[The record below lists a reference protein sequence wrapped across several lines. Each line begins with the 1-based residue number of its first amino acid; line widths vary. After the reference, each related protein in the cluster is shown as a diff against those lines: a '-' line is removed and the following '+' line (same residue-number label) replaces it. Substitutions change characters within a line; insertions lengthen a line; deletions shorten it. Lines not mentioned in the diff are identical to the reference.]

1 MMMPMLHDD
10 AYASLIRDDAYASL
24 INYNWF
30 FKNSLV
36 ATNLYKY
43 DMYLNLEKSSKHP
56 LKYLIVKVLDKSP
69 LITSCS

>member
-1 MMMPMLHDD
+1 MMIPMLHDD

-43 DMYLNLEKSSKHP
+43 DMYLNLEKAS
-56 LKYLIVKVLDKSP
+56 KYLFIKVSEQ
-69 LITSCS
+69 